1 MKLKKIYLE
10 LIKDIIIIFLYFIFS
25 LIFNKFYDY
34 KELIIIFL
42 ISKIFYRLL
51 IQELFNNNIIKLFT
65 SLKL

>member
-1 MKLKKIYLE
+1 MKLKKIYIE

-51 IQELFNNNIIKLFT
+51 IEELFNNNIIKLFT

>member
-1 MKLKKIYLE
+1 MKLKKIYIE

-51 IQELFNNNIIKLFT
+51 IEELFNNNIIKLF
-65 SLKL
+65 K

>member
-51 IQELFNNNIIKLFT
+51 IQELFNNNIVNLF
-65 SLKL
+65 K

>member
-1 MKLKKIYLE
+1 MKLKKVYIE

-51 IQELFNNNIIKLFT
+51 IEELFNNNIIKLF
-65 SLKL
+65 K

>member
-51 IQELFNNNIIKLFT
+51 IQELFNNNIIKLF
-65 SLKL
+65 K